1 MILYIGNNLSLPNNN
16 VTTLQLLTKLLKQDG
31 YNVVC
36 TSSKTNQV
44 LRLIDMLFNIIKYRN
59 IINYILIDT
68 YSTKNFYYAF
78 LSSQLARVLN
88 LKYIPILHGGSLPN
102 RLATSPRMSQML
114 FDNSYRNIAPSNY
127 LKSEFRKH
135 GYDSEYIPNVLEA
148 ATYNFKKRTEF
159 QPKLL
164 YVRALH
170 KLYNPQMAIF
180 VLAELKKTY
189 PNAELCMV
197 GPDKDGSLQ
206 KCKDLAKN
214 LEVSESIKFT
224 GLLSKTQW
232 HSLSENYDIFINT
245 TTVDNTP
252 ISVMEAMALGL
263 PVVSTNVGGI
273 SYLIKDGESGVLV
286 KPNDVSEMV
295 LAIKNVISNSLHYSG
310 VAFSARKEVERF
322 DWKVVKELWNRLLK

>member
-1 MILYIGNNLSLPNNN
+1 MILYIGNNLSLPNSN

-31 YNVVC
+31 YKVVC

-44 LRLIDMLFNIIKYRN
+44 LRLIDMLFSVVKYRN
-59 IINYILIDT
+59 TINYILIDT
-68 YSTKNFYYAF
+68 YSTRNFYYAF
-78 LSSQLARVLN
+78 LSSQLARLLN

-102 RLATSPRMSQML
+102 RLTSSPKMSQML
-114 FDNSYRNIAPSNY
+114 FGNSFSNIAPSNY
-127 LKSEFRKH
+127 LKSEFKKH
-135 GYDSEYIPNVLEA
+135 GYDSDYIPNILEL
-148 ATYNFKKRTEF
+148 ATYNFKRRTNF
-159 QPKLL
+159 HPKLL

-170 KLYNPQMAIF
+170 KLYNPKMAIY
-180 VLAELKKTY
+180 VLAELKKEY
-189 PNAELCMV
+189 PNAELCIV
-197 GPDKDGSLQ
+197 GPDKDGSLNE
-206 KCKDLAKN
+206 CKELAMHLK
-214 LEVSESIKFT
+214 VSDSVIFK
-224 GLLSKTQW
+224 GLLLKKQW
-232 HSLSENYDIFINT
+232 HKLSENYDIFINT